1 MIVLERFE
9 KLRTRLTG
17 GVITGSH
24 TLVALLSSAWRS
36 RTNGSDKTK
45 PCKATS
51 PFGKWKQGLLTWTE
65 IRIDSS
71 SKFSRSSLPVLEP
84 FRTPFPRPRPLIERA
99 Y

>member
-17 GVITGSH
+17 GVITGR
-24 TLVALLSSAWRS
+24 LSTAWRS